1 MFRPL
6 AILAILATLGLSL
19 AGQASAETCYADWSE
34 AGPIVREQGLV
45 PAKDLQDLAKAKVE
59 GKLIKITLC
68 EDQGSYV
75 YKLVFDQNSGDVVDM
90 TVDAHTPFQP

>member
-1 MFRPL
+1 MHRPL
-6 AILAILATLGLSL
+6 ALLAILVTLCLGFALP
-19 AGQASAETCYADWSE
+19 AAAENCYADWSE

-68 EDQGSYV
+68 EDQGNYL
-75 YKLVFDQNSGDVVDM
+75 YRLVFDKNNGELVDM
-90 TVDAHTPFQP
+90 TVDARTPFQP